1 MGQMRYSITHT
12 TTYAYSAPVVLQ
24 PHVLRLSPR
33 SDSWQRL
40 DDFEVTVTPQPL
52 EISHYSD
59 LDGNRLLKVWFDSV
73 PCDRLEI
80 ITSSQVTTYQANPF
94 LYLAEPYSLQLPID
108 YPVSLAAQLQSY
120 LQPQRAIDPVAIEL
134 AQELALASDD
144 DVSRFLMRL
153 NQRIN
158 EHCHYAV
165 REMGRSL
172 PPGVTWRSRKG
183 TCRDFT
189 VLFMEV
195 CRAAGLAA
203 RFVSGYQEG
212 DVAAGEHYLHAWAEV
227 YLPGA
232 GWRGYDPT
240 LGVVVSDRHIA
251 IASSVDP
258 LYTAPVQGGFRPVQ
272 AVSTMS
278 YQLRLRE
285 I

>member
-1 MGQMRYSITHT
+1 MRYSIVHT
-12 TTYAYSAPVVLQ
+12 TTYAYSDPVVLQ

-40 DDFEVTVTPQPL
+40 DDFEITITPQPSQ
-52 EISHYSD
+52 ISDYSD
-59 LDGNRLLKVWFDSV
+59 LDGNRLVKVWFEAL

-80 ITSSQVTTYQANPF
+80 ITRSHVTTHQANPF
-94 LYLAEPYSLQLPID
+94 LYLAEPYSLQFPID
-108 YPVSLAAQLQSY
+108 YPISLATQLQSY
-120 LQPQRAIDPVAIEL
+120 LQPQRAIDPIALEL
-134 AQELALASDD
+134 AQEIAVESND
-144 DVSRFLMRL
+144 DVGGFLIRL

-258 LYTAPVQGGFRPVQ
+258 TYAATVQGGFRPVQ
-272 AVSTMS
+272 VHSTMS

-285 I
+285 LI

>member
-1 MGQMRYSITHT
+1 MRYSIVHT
-12 TTYAYSAPVVLQ
+12 TTYAYSDVVVLQ

-33 SDSWQRL
+33 SDSWQKL
-40 DDFEVTVTPQPL
+40 DDFQVTVTPKPAQ
-52 EISHYSD
+52 ISDYSD
-59 LDGNRLLKVWFDSV
+59 LDGNRLLKVWFEAK

-80 ITSSQVTTYQANPF
+80 VTSSNVTTHQVNPF
-94 LYLAEPYSLQLPID
+94 LYLAESYALQFPID
-108 YPVSLAAQLQSY
+108 YPVSLAAQLQGY
-120 LQPQRAIDPVAIEL
+120 LQPQRAIDPIALEL
-134 AQELALASDD
+134 AQEFTVEAKD
-144 DVSRFLMRL
+144 DVSVFLLLL

-258 LYTAPVQGGFRPVQ
+258 VYAATVQGGFRPVQ
-272 AVSTMS
+272 VLSTMS

-285 I
+285 INV

>member
-1 MGQMRYSITHT
+1 MRYSIVHT
-12 TTYAYSAPVVLQ
+12 TTYTYSDPVVLQ

-40 DDFEVTVTPQPL
+40 DDFEITIAPKPL
-52 EISHYSD
+52 QISDYSD
-59 LDGNRLLKVWFDSV
+59 LDGNRLLKVWFEAM

-80 ITSSQVTTYQANPF
+80 TTRSQVTTHQANPF

-108 YPVSLAAQLQSY
+108 YPISLATQLQGY
-120 LQPQRAIDPVAIEL
+120 LQPQRPIDPIAIEL
-134 AQELALASDD
+134 AQEIALESNDQVAD
-144 DVSRFLMRL
+144 FLIRL

-158 EHCHYAV
+158 QHCHYAV

-172 PPGVTWRSRKG
+172 PPGITWRSRKG

-212 DVAAGEHYLHAWAEV
+212 DAAAGEHYLHAWAEV

-251 IASSVDP
+251 IVSSVDP
-258 LYTAPVQGGFRPVQ
+258 MYAAPVSGGFRPVH
-272 AVSTMS
+272 ALSSMS
-278 YQLRLRE
+278 YQLRLQE
-285 I
+285 ISS

>member
-1 MGQMRYSITHT
+1 MRYSITHT
-12 TTYAYSAPVVLQ
+12 TTYLYSDPVVLQ

-40 DDFEVTVTPQPL
+40 DEFQVTITPQPL
-52 EISHYSD
+52 QISDYSD
-59 LDGNRLLKVWFDSV
+59 LDGNRLLKVWFEAQSY
-73 PCDRLEI
+73 DRLEI
-80 ITSSQVTTYQANPF
+80 ITHSQVTTHQPNPF
-94 LYLAEPYSLQLPID
+94 LYLVESYALKLPID
-108 YPVSLAAQLQSY
+108 YPVSLATQLQSY
-120 LQPQRAIDPVAIEL
+120 LRPQVPIDPVAMEL
-134 AQELALASDD
+134 AQDIAVEVND
-144 DVSRFLMRL
+144 DVSSFLLRL

-165 REMGRSL
+165 REFGRSL

-203 RFVSGYQEG
+203 RFASGYQEG

-240 LGVVVSDRHIA
+240 LGVVVSDRHIT

-258 LYTAPVQGGFRPVQ
+258 VYAATVQGGFRPVQ

-278 YQLRLRE
+278 YQLQLRE
-285 I
+285 LS